1 MNNAYFR
8 IGYAADFLGVSVDTL
23 RRWGKKNVLNPS
35 VISDT
40 GYRYYSQRDLY
51 NYLEKLDM
59 AKLAFNWAGGKDALA
74 PPKSLYCQSISD
86 FSARLPGLENVLQ
99 KEDGFKDI
107 FSLITSSVSE
117 IGNNSF
123 DHNIGNWPDVPGIFF
138 GHSIKN
144 KTIVLADRGQG
155 VLKTLKR
162 VRQDL
167 IDDKSSLITAFTDV
181 VSGRSP
187 ESRGNGL
194 KYVRRIIVANNFTL
208 KFQTGN
214 AVLTLKKGDKELNIS
229 TSKNFIRGCFA
240 VIKF

>member
-1 MNNAYFR
+1 MNPYYK
-8 IGYAADFLGVSVDTL
+8 ISYAADFLGVSVDTL
-23 RRWGKKNVLNPS
+23 RRWDKKKILNPS
-35 VISDT
+35 IKTKT
-40 GYRYYSQRDLY
+40 GYRYYGQRDLY
-51 NYLEKLDM
+51 NYLEKLDI
-59 AKLAFNWAGGKDALA
+59 AKLAYKWASEASA
-74 PPKSLYCQSISD
+74 SVPPKSLYCQSISD
-86 FSARLPGLENVLQ
+86 FSARLPRLESVLQ
-99 KEDGFKDI
+99 KEEGFKDI

-138 GHSIKN
+138 GYSIKN

-155 VLKTLKR
+155 ILKTLKR

-167 IDDKSSLITAFTDV
+167 VNDKSALVTAFTDV

-194 KYVRRIIVANNFTL
+194 KYVRKIIVANNFTL
-208 KFQTGN
+208 KFQTGT
-214 AVLTLKKGDKELNIS
+214 AFLTLKKGDTELNIS
-229 TSKNFIRGCFA
+229 PSKNFVRGCFA